1 MIRLTTNK
9 GVIDIELNPE
19 KAPVTCKNF
28 EEYVTSKTLRTM
40 PKAAFMTGRFFI
52 ALSRAL

>member
-28 EEYVTSKTLRTM
+28 EEYVT
-40 PKAAFMTGRFFI
+40 
-52 ALSRAL
+52 